1 MEHAPAQCTHEAIL
15 RPEPQRENQRTGCLK
30 SQASKNHH
38 ALKPHHT
45 VHLIEGQCLRYQ
57 HPLPQAH
64 LPTEQKNHQGCRRH
78 EAQAAQLY
86 QTQQH
91 PLAKAAPLG
100 PGVKGSKAGNAGGRG
115 SSEQRR
121 QKLAR
126 LTGA

>member
-45 VHLIEGQCLRYQ
+45 VHLIEGQCLGNQ
-57 HPLPQAH
+57 HPLPETH
-64 LPTEQKNHQGCRRH
+64 LPAKQKNHQSCRRH
-78 EAQAAQLY
+78 KAQAADFNQA
-86 QTQQH
+86 QQH
-91 PLAKAAPLG
+91 HLPEAAPLG
-100 PGVKGSKAGNAGGRG
+100 PGVKGSKAGNAGSRG

-126 LTGA
+126 FTGA